1 MAFEYIAT
9 KKREKATDRVQQV
22 EEFLAEHYEVK
33 INVFDASKTIIVAK
47 DKKLYK
53 SEIKFVDLSLHMER
67 EGLRG
72 CDSTLK
78 KILASQN
85 QIATFNPIVEYLES
99 LDSQWKGES
108 HIDKLCKHIIVRD
121 FGDKTETYYQ
131 DRLKY
136 LLKKWMAASVACSL
150 KQIPNEAMLGF
161 LCAKEGIGK
170 TRLIKF
176 ITPKPLKAYYIQSSK
191 DDRFDMTAAFA
202 QNFIINFDELWGI
215 TKNNSEQVKQ
225 LTSADE
231 YHLSRRDSN
240 AVPRYGNGMFSSN
253 KSQEMGGFLH
263 PQMGHRRWATVEL
276 ESINWRMYSNEV
288 DVDQMWAEAYVLF
301 KNADFD
307 FTWNETD
314 FTDFEE
320 YNTRYLIETHAY
332 RLVKEN
338 YRIPTAD
345 DDPEKIVFRQPQEIL
360 IELRQ
365 RRKITTA
372 MSDVSDV
379 TIGLALKALGF
390 TREMKKV
397 NKILPRYGYNV
408 VQLFE

>member
-1 MAFEYIAT
+1 MAFDYKET

-22 EEFLAEHYEVK
+22 EDFLKEHYDVK
-33 INVFDASKTIIVAK
+33 INVFDASKTLIVAK
-47 DKKLYK
+47 NKDLYK

-85 QIATFNPIVEYLES
+85 QITTFNPITEYLEG
-99 LDSQWKGES
+99 LKGQWKGVS
-108 HIDKLCKHIIVRD
+108 HIDKLCNHIEVRD
-121 FGDKTETYYQ
+121 FGDKTKTYYP
-131 DRLKY
+131 DRLRYVLRKY
-136 LLKKWMAASVACSL
+136 LAACVANSL
-150 KQIPNEAMLGF
+150 NQIPNEAMLGF
-161 LCAKEGIGK
+161 ICAKEGIGK

-176 ITPKPLKAYYIQSSK
+176 LTPKLLKPYYIQSSK

-202 QNFIINFDELWGI
+202 QNFFINFDELWGI
-215 TKNNSEQVKQ
+215 TKHNSEQVKQ
-225 LTSADE
+225 TTSANE
-231 YHLSRRDSN
+231 YHLSRRDTN
-240 AVPRYGNGMFSSN
+240 AVPRYGNGVFTSN

-263 PQMGHRRWATVEL
+263 PQMGHRRWAAIEL
-276 ESINWRMYSNEV
+276 ESINWKAYSVEV
-288 DVDQMWAEAYVLF
+288 DVDQIWAEAYVLF
-301 KNADFD
+301 NNADFD

-314 FTDFEE
+314 FAEFEE
-320 YNTRYLIETHAY
+320 YNTRYLVETHAY
-332 RLVKEN
+332 RLIKEN
-338 YRIPTAD
+338 YRVPTAE
-345 DDPEKIVFRQPQEIL
+345 DDPEKIAFKQPQEML
-360 IELRQ
+360 MELRS

-408 VQLFE
+408 ISLFE